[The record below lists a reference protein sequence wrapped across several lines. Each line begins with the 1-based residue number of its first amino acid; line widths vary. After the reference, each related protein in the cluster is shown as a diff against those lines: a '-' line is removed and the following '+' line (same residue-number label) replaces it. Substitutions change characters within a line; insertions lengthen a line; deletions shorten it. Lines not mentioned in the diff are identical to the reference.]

1 MSLVHTSYG
10 NIHVETHGN
19 KDKPNLVLLNGIMMS
34 TQSWALFL
42 PSLIEHAHVI
52 LLDFLDQGQSDKADK
67 PYTVHDQTKVLYEV
81 LEALD
86 IKKLNVCGIS
96 YGGEVALDFSVQ
108 YPNMVERL
116 MVFNTTAKTS
126 LWLKDIG
133 DSWIEATHDP
143 LAFYLTTLP
152 TIYSH
157 QFYETHKEWMRNRKE
172 VLLGVFSNPEFMQSM
187 IRLTQSS
194 EAFDVLSKLLNIHVP
209 TLVVSSDLDT
219 ITPAYEQER
228 IAQAIPSS
236 TYIILKGCGH
246 ASMYEQ
252 PNTFISLILGHISH
266 SHSLA
271 L

>member
-10 NIHVETHGN
+10 NIHVETHGS

-42 PSLIEHAHVI
+42 PSLIDHAHVI
-52 LLDFLDQGQSDKADK
+52 LLDFLDQGQSDKANN

-81 LEALD
+81 LQALD

-108 YPNMVERL
+108 YPELVEKL

-133 DSWIEATHDP
+133 DSWIKAAHDP

-157 QFYETHKEWMRNRKE
+157 QFYETHKEWMSNRKQ

-187 IRLTQSS
+187 IRLTHSS
-194 EAFDVLSKLLNIHVP
+194 ETFDVSSKLSNIHVP

-219 ITPAYEQER
+219 ITPTYEQER

-236 TYIILKGCGH
+236 THIILKGCGH

-266 SHSLA
+266 SHSLV